1 MGDKGVIMN
10 KTFMIMAGEIRT
22 TLRRKSFVI
31 LGIAVPLLL
40 GVIALVVG
48 ILNRNAI
55 QGAFAEMA
63 ARPAAAAITAGY
75 VDQGNLIQTIPA
87 DVPPGSLTRFADE
100 AAAQAALRD
109 GAIAGYYIIAPD
121 YVPSGDVTYVT
132 TDYRVLSDE
141 IDSSAIEWALL
152 VNVLG
157 GDLPLATAVRKPMD
171 VFDMSPAP
179 SVDTGDEDVW
189 IIEMFPLLMVLILYM
204 ALIIPGGILVN
215 ALIDEK
221 KNRVIEVLMTSVSP
235 AQMVT
240 GKVAALGLLGLVMT
254 ALWLGVLWAV
264 ARFGGSALSIP
275 AGFSIPTG
283 LLAWA
288 LIYFL
293 GGYAIY
299 GAQFAGIGALAP
311 DVNQTKSATWI
322 VMLPIVAAYVF
333 MAVSIDTPTAPLVV
347 FLSLFPLTSSVAMI
361 GRMAVSEV
369 PLWQAVLAAVLQ
381 FVTAYFIIRLTA
393 RMFRA
398 QYLLTGQAFSPKMYY
413 QVLLGRA

>member
-1 MGDKGVIMN
+1 
-10 KTFMIMAGEIRT
+10 
-22 TLRRKSFVI
+22 
-31 LGIAVPLLL
+31 
-40 GVIALVVG
+40 
-48 ILNRNAI
+48 
-55 QGAFAEMA
+55 
-63 ARPAAAAITAGY
+63 
-75 VDQGNLIQTIPA
+75 
-87 DVPPGSLTRFADE
+87 
-100 AAAQAALRD
+100 
-109 GAIAGYYIIAPD
+109 
-121 YVPSGDVTYVT
+121 
-132 TDYRVLSDE
+132 
-141 IDSSAIEWALL
+141 
-152 VNVLG
+152 
-157 GDLPLATAVRKPMD
+157 
-171 VFDMSPAP
+171 
-179 SVDTGDEDVW
+179 
-189 IIEMFPLLMVLILYM
+189 MVLILYM

-221 KNRVIEVLMTSVSP
+221 KNRVMEVLMTSVSP

-240 GKVAALGLLGLVMT
+240 GKVAALGLLGLLMT

-264 ARFGGSALSIP
+264 ARFGGQALSIP

-311 DVNQTKSATWI
+311 DVNQTKSVTWI
-322 VMLPIVAAYVF
+322 VMLPIIVAYMF
-333 MAVSIDTPTAPLVV
+333 MALSFDNPTGPLAV

-361 GRMAVSEV
+361 GRMAATEV

-413 QVLLGRA
+413 QVLFGRA

>member
-1 MGDKGVIMN
+1 MN
-10 KTFMIMAGEIRT
+10 KTFVIMTGEIRT

-31 LGIAVPLLL
+31 LAIVVPLLL

-48 ILNRNAI
+48 ILNRNTM
-55 QGAFAEMA
+55 QSAFAEMA
-63 ARPAAAAITAGY
+63 ARPAAAAVTAGY
-75 VDQGNLIQTIPA
+75 VDQGNLIQTIPD
-87 DVPPGSLTRFADE
+87 DVAAGSLTRFADE

-109 GAIAGYYIIAPD
+109 DAIAGYYVIAPD
-121 YVPSGDVTYVT
+121 YVQNGDVTYVT
-132 TDYRVLSDE
+132 TEYSVLSDE
-141 IDSSAIEWALL
+141 IDTSAIEWILL
-152 VNVLG
+152 VNVLD
-157 GDLPLATAVRKPMD
+157 GDTRRAASVRQPME
-171 VFDMSPAP
+171 VFDMSLAP
-179 SVDTGDEDVW
+179 PVDTSSEDVW
-189 IIEMFPLLMVLILYM
+189 ITEMFPLFMVLILYM

-221 KNRVIEVLMTSVSP
+221 KNRVMEVLMTSVSP

-264 ARFGGSALSIP
+264 ARFGGAALSVP
-275 AGFSIPTG
+275 ASFSIPSG

-322 VMLPIVAAYVF
+322 IMLPIIVAYVF
-333 MAVSIDTPTAPLVV
+333 MAVSLDNPTAPLVV

-413 QVLLGRA
+413 QVLFGRA